1 MGINEQQVDVDSIVD
16 ELLGE
21 APINAEVSVTIPS
34 GKTVTLRPITFEE
47 EKQLVGLSEKGID
60 PSRLLIDKCTSDLK
74 IDDILLIDKIYIL
87 FKLRELSFGS
97 VYKFN
102 ASCPACR
109 HQQAISID
117 INDLPVTEMDGES
130 EEEIELP
137 MSKKKI
143 IVRRASV
150 RDEPIVMDTDRI
162 FDNLWKFVVSFEGND
177 NPMVIQK
184 VLTKLAAGDINKIMS
199 VVMCEGYGLS
209 NEVMFRCG
217 SCKKETPI
225 QLPLTKNFFSVS

>member
-47 EKQLVGLSEKGID
+47 EKQLVGLSEKGMD
-60 PSRLLIDKCTSDLK
+60 PSRLLIEKCVSDLK

-97 VYKFN
+97 VYKFM

-109 HQQAISID
+109 HQQTISID
-117 INDLPVTEMDGES
+117 INDLPVTELDGEDQ
-130 EEEIELP
+130 EEIELP

-143 IVRRASV
+143 VVRRASV
-150 RDEPIVMDTDRI
+150 KDEQIVMNTERV
-162 FDNLWKFVVSFEGND
+162 FDNLWKFVISFEGND

-184 VLTKLAAGDINKIMS
+184 VLTKLAAGDINRILS
-199 VVMCEGYGLS
+199 VVMCEGYGLN

-217 SCKKETPI
+217 SCGKETPMP
-225 QLPLTKNFFSVS
+225 LPLTKNFFSAS